1 MDPEKVESRHGM
13 ANANPST
20 RMRLV
25 SWNVQGRALDDPA
38 SVAARVDAL
47 GADVVCVQEIQRDQ
61 AATVRRLSRT
71 PYGAWWR
78 KHWTVVHPTEGLAVT
93 SRWPLE
99 HVHGPVALSYPWRW
113 FHHTRRI
120 AGGVTVA
127 HPAGPVGIWNT
138 HLSPGRRV
146 VDRHREV
153 DRLIGLVPTERS
165 VVTGDLNARPGSSE
179 LAAFASAGW
188 VDGHELVHPD
198 SGVRTNLNAERN
210 RLVQRLDYV
219 LVSPDLVDGVVGSH
233 VPGSGGP
240 GADPDTSW
248 WRMSDHLPVVVDL
261 DVG

>member
-47 GADVVCVQEIQRDQ
+47 GADVVCFQEIQRDQ

-179 LAAFASAGW
+179 LATFASAGW